1 VNLDGLTVSSAGLAF
16 AAGVVSFLSPC
27 VLPLLPVYL
36 SFVSGV
42 AVEDLER
49 QRWRVLRVALS
60 FTAGFTALFVVLGT
74 AAGSIGGVLA
84 ANRTLLSIIAGV
96 VLIVAGLFVMEVI
109 HLPAGKGLELPKV
122 GGVLGGFVAGA
133 AVAVAWT
140 PCVGPVLGAILTLA
154 GTQGG
159 AAQGALLL
167 FVYSLGL
174 AVPFLLAAVAFGWVA
189 RRLEWVKRHYRVI
202 RIVAGVLLIIA
213 GLLMVTGTF
222 EYLSRLAPSWS
233 PFDI

>member
-1 VNLDGLTVSSAGLAF
+1 MNVDGLTFSTAGLAF

-36 SFVSGV
+36 SYVSGV

-60 FTAGFTALFVVLGT
+60 FTAGFTVLFVLLGV
-74 AAGSIGGVLA
+74 AAGSVGGVLTS
-84 ANRTLLSIIAGV
+84 NRTLLSIIAGV
-96 VLIVAGLFVMEVI
+96 VLIVAGLFVADI
-109 HLPAGKGLELPKV
+109 IDLPAGKGFSLPKV
-122 GGVLGGFVAGA
+122 GGVLGGFAAGA

-189 RRLEWVKRHYRVI
+189 RRLAWVKRHYRVI
-202 RIVAGVLLIIA
+202 RIVAGVLLIVA

-222 EYLSRLAPSWS
+222 DYLSRVAPSWV
-233 PFDI
+233 PFEL